1 MDFIKSSLYLAGE
14 IEDLIQNS
22 GLLDQRVLKL
32 LQELADDNK
41 AIFSAN
47 LAAIKLKEGEL
58 STEHM
63 LIALNKYRA
72 SRSSIV
78 E

>member
-14 IEDLIQNS
+14 IEDLIQNGS
-22 GLLDQRVLKL
+22 ILDKRLLSL
-32 LQELADDNK
+32 LQELAEDNK

-47 LAAIKLKEGEL
+47 FAAVKLKEGEL
-58 STEHM
+58 SEEHM

-72 SRSSIV
+72 SRSSVV

>member
-22 GLLDQRVLKL
+22 GLSDQRLLSL

-58 STEHM
+58 SEEHM
-63 LIALNKYRA
+63 LIALNKYRS
-72 SRSSIV
+72 SRSSVV

>member
-1 MDFIKSSLYLAGE
+1 MNIAGE
-14 IEDLIQNS
+14 IEDLIETG
-22 GLLDQRVLKL
+22 GLNNKRLVSL

-47 LAAIKLKEGEL
+47 LAAIKLKDGEL
-58 STEHM
+58 SEEHM
-63 LIALNKYRA
+63 LIALNKYRS
-72 SRSSIV
+72 SRTSVV

>member
-1 MDFIKSSLYLAGE
+1 VDFIKSSLYLAGE
-14 IEDLIQNS
+14 IEDLIQNGS
-22 GLLDQRVLKL
+22 ILDKRLLLL
-32 LQELADDNK
+32 LQELAEDNK

-58 STEHM
+58 SEEHM

-72 SRSSIV
+72 SRSSII

>member
-1 MDFIKSSLYLAGE
+1 MDFIKSSLYIAGE
-14 IEDLIQNS
+14 IEDLIDNT
-22 GLLDQRVLKL
+22 GILNTRLLSL
-32 LQELADDNK
+32 LHELAEDNK

-58 STEHM
+58 SEEHM

-72 SRSSIV
+72 SRSSVV